1 MKHGLDTRYI
11 FALDANLVGS
21 IGKAFMA
28 LENHL
33 EAAWKVVGA
42 DLRQRFI
49 SPACLKRSTFQ
60 PFNHNNTFALC
71 SSRHS

>member
-33 EAAWKVVGA
+33 EAAWKVVGVDVRNA
-42 DLRQRFI
+42 
-49 SPACLKRSTFQ
+49 
-60 PFNHNNTFALC
+60 
-71 SSRHS
+71 SSRLLV